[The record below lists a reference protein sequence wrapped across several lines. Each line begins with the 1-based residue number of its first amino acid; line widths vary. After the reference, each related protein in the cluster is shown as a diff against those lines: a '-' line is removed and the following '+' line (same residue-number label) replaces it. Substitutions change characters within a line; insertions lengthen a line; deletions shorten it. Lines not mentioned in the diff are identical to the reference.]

1 MAQDKNHAP
10 WESKKS
16 LAKLWRT
23 RPARPAHNK
32 YDDRR
37 LRAFLHDEILGGAK
51 MDATGVLLECARMI
65 QWAREGRT
73 ARSQALRLG
82 IIAGTPVADLVR
94 EFKRP
99 PQKERCKLSP
109 QTIYEQR
116 RKYISRMG
124 RRSII
129 SAAIADPKLRRNL
142 LSRDRE

>member
-1 MAQDKNHAP
+1 MTQDKNYAP
-10 WESKKS
+10 WQSKKS
-16 LAKLWRT
+16 KPKLWRT
-23 RPARPAHNK
+23 QPARPAHNK

-37 LRAFLHDEILGGAK
+37 LRAFLDDEIFFGGAE
-51 MDATGVLLECARMI
+51 MDATGVFLECARMI

-73 ARSQALRLG
+73 ARSQAQRLG

-109 QTIYEQR
+109 QTIYQQR

-124 RRSII
+124 RSII
-129 SAAIADPKLRRNL
+129 SAAIADPKLRVL
-142 LSRDRE
+142 LSQDRE